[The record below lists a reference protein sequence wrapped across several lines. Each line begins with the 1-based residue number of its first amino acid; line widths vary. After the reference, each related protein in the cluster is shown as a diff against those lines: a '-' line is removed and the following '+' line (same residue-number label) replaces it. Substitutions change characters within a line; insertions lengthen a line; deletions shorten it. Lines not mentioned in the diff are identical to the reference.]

1 MGAVSQA
8 RHEFVVAGAAYFVSS
23 HSQCSRLGKLHKQQ
37 HQQQHSGRPGLV
49 TIKSDYNN
57 DSRLT
62 DIQPSKLMLMLLRMM
77 MYLSVCVIVQM
88 TCLELATGATATEV
102 VQQLNLD
109 ANV

>member
-8 RHEFVVAGAAYFVSS
+8 RHEFVAAGAAYFVSS

-37 HQQQHSGRPGLV
+37 QQQHSGRPGLV

-57 DSRLT
+57 DRRLT
-62 DIQPSKLMLMLLRMM
+62 DIQPSKLMLMLLLRMM

>member
-8 RHEFVVAGAAYFVSS
+8 RHEFVAAGAAYFVSS
-23 HSQCSRLGKLHKQQ
+23 HSQCSRLGKLHK
-37 HQQQHSGRPGLV
+37 QQQHSGRPGLV

-62 DIQPSKLMLMLLRMM
+62 DIQPSKLMLMLLLRMM

-88 TCLELATGATATEV
+88 TCLELATGATATTV